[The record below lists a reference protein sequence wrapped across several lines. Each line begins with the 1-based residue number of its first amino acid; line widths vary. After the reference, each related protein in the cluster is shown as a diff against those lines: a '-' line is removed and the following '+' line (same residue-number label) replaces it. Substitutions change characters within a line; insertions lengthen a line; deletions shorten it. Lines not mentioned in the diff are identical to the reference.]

1 MPSIEA
7 PEETTPT
14 LRSRGR
20 SLLQRGGRVFGLG
33 LLTLVAF
40 LFFKGMADPYGFLA
54 VDPGLLFAIALVG
67 AGVLLLRGQEA
78 TDQVT
83 RGVRAPRK
91 RSPLGVLTLAAV
103 FCACG
108 VLLLLSNLSVDE
120 IGIGQIAAAALL
132 VVGLG
137 LVAGAWWG
145 RSRWLIAVGVLLLP
159 LVIVTGFIPFPLR
172 GAVGDRFVNVR
183 SIEQVEDSY
192 DILAGGLQLDL
203 MRVNDFSGVHELDV
217 QVAAG
222 QVTIYLPERVGL
234 TVDGRIELGNA
245 TVGRGRESGEDVAF
259 RNELEGKPGAGELH
273 LNFRGGIAS
282 LYVERISHE
291 ERFGFTARERREQ
304 RRLERLEA
312 EREERLRRQRL
323 RKERKEKRL
332 RQELRE
338 LRREI
343 RAIRRRNDG

>member
-1 MPSIEA
+1 M
-7 PEETTPT
+7 
-14 LRSRGR
+14 
-20 SLLQRGGRVFGLG
+20 LQRGGRVFGLG

-78 TDQVT
+78 TDGVT
-83 RGVRAPRK
+83 GAVRAPRK
-91 RSPLGVLTLAAV
+91 RSPLGVLTLSAV
-103 FCACG
+103 FCVCG
-108 VLLLLSNLSVDE
+108 LLLLLSNLSVDE

-145 RSRWLIAVGVLLLP
+145 RSRLLIVIGVLLLP
-159 LVIVTGFIPFPLR
+159 IVVVAGFIPFPLR
-172 GAVGDRFVNVR
+172 GSLGSHTVEAR
-183 SIEQVEDSY
+183 SIGDVEESY
-192 DILAGGLQLDL
+192 EILAGGLYLDL
-203 MRVNDFSGVHELDV
+203 MRVKDFSEVQELDV

-222 QVTIYLPERVGL
+222 NVTIYLPERVGL
-234 TVDGRIELGNA
+234 TVDGEIEFGNA
-245 TVGRGRESGEDVAF
+245 AIGRGREDGEDLQF
-259 RNELEGKPGAGELH
+259 QNELIGKPGAGHLN

-291 ERFGFTARERREQ
+291 ERYGFTARERREQ
-304 RRLERLEA
+304 RRLDRREAERKERLRQERLRK
-312 EREERLRRQRL
+312 ERREERLR
-323 RKERKEKRL
+323 E
-332 RQELRE
+332 ELRE

-343 RAIRRRNDG
+343 RSLRRRNDG

>member
-1 MPSIEA
+1 MSPIETPDQTNPS
-7 PEETTPT
+7 

-20 SLLQRGGRVFGLG
+20 DLLQRGGRAFGLG

-54 VDPGLLFAIALVG
+54 IDPALLFAVALVG

-78 TDQVT
+78 TDPAT
-83 RGVRAPRK
+83 GGARTPRR
-91 RSPLGVLTLAAV
+91 RSPLGVLTLSAV

-108 VLLLLSNLSVDE
+108 LLLLLSNLSIDE

-145 RSRWLIAVGVLLLP
+145 RSRLLIVIGVLLLP
-159 LVIVTGFIPFPLR
+159 IVVLTGFIPFPLR
-172 GAVGDRFVNVR
+172 GAIGDRY
-183 SIEQVEDSY
+183 IEARTIGDVEESY
-192 DILAGGLQLDL
+192 DILAGGLYLDL
-203 MRVNDFSGVHELDV
+203 MRVRDLSQVHQLDIR
-217 QVAAG
+217 VAAG
-222 QVTIYLPERVGL
+222 KVTIYLPERVGL
-234 TVDGRIELGNA
+234 TVEGHIELGNA
-245 TVGRGRESGEDVAF
+245 TVGRGRESGEDLQF
-259 RNELEGKPGAGELH
+259 QNELEGKPGAGEIQLD
-273 LNFRGGIAS
+273 FRGGIAS

-291 ERFGFTARERREQ
+291 ERYGFTARERREQ
-304 RRLERLEA
+304 RRLDRKEA
-312 EREERLRRQRL
+312 EREERQRKQRL
-323 RKERKEKRL
+323 RKERQENRL
-332 RQELRE
+332 RKELRE

>member
-1 MPSIEA
+1 MSSIET
-7 PEETTPT
+7 PEQTSPS

-20 SLLQRGGRVFGLG
+20 GLLQRGGRVFGLG

-54 VDPGLLFAIALVG
+54 VDPGLLFAVALVG
-67 AGVLLLRGQEA
+67 AGVLLLRGQDA
-78 TDQVT
+78 TDHAA

-103 FCACG
+103 FCVCG

-132 VVGLG
+132 VVGAG
-137 LVAGAWWG
+137 LVGGAWWG
-145 RSRWLIAVGVLLLP
+145 RSRWLIAVGVLLVP
-159 LVIVTGFIPFPLR
+159 LVVVTGFIPFPLR
-172 GAVGDRFVNVR
+172 GAVGDRFVNAR
-183 SIEQVEDSY
+183 SIEEIEDSY
-192 DILAGGLQLDL
+192 DILAGGLHLDL
-203 MRVNDFSGVHELDV
+203 MRVKDFSGVHEVDL

-222 QVTIYLPERVGL
+222 QVTIYLPERYGL
-234 TVDGRIELGNA
+234 TVDGHIELGNA
-245 TVGRGRESGEDVAF
+245 TVGRGRESGEDVTF

-282 LYVERISHE
+282 LYIERISHE

-304 RRLERLEA
+304 RRLDRLEA
-312 EREERLRRQRL
+312 ERQERLRRQRV
-323 RKERKEKRL
+323 RKERKEMRL

-343 RAIRRRNDG
+343 RTIRRRNDG